1 MHIAKEEKMIEVAGI
16 RFKKVG
22 KIYYFSPDGLKLK
35 SGDHV
40 IVETSR
46 GIEYGTVVIPSK
58 NVTDDEIVPPLK
70 KILRIATPQ
79 DDKQIE
85 INKEKEKEA
94 MKLCQEKIHKHNL
107 DMKLIDVE
115 YTFDHNKVLFYF
127 SADGRIDFRE
137 LVRDLAGV
145 FKTRIELRQIGVRD
159 EAKMMG
165 GLGICGRQLCCS
177 LFLSDFDPVSIKMA
191 KEQNLS
197 LNPTKISGTCGRLMC
212 CLKNEQAAYEDIIKT
227 IPGVGSVVETADGK
241 GSVTAV
247 SALKGILTVAVENG
261 DEKRLKDYKVEDVK
275 IIKKAVVKNDEKVD
289 MAELKKL
296 EKD

>member
-1 MHIAKEEKMIEVAGI
+1 MVEVAGI

-22 KIYYFSPDGLKLK
+22 KIYYFSPGDLRLRA
-35 SGDHV
+35 GDHV

-46 GIEYGTVVIPSK
+46 GIEYGTVAVASRTVK
-58 NVTDDEIVPPLK
+58 EEDIVPPLK
-70 KILRIATPQ
+70 NILRIATPD
-79 DDKQIE
+79 DDKQIQ

-94 MKLCQEKIHKHNL
+94 MRLCQEKIRKHSL

-115 YTFDHNKVLFYF
+115 YTFDHNKILFYF

-177 LFLSDFDPVSIKMA
+177 LFLSDFEPVSIKMA

-212 CLKNEQAAYEDIIKT
+212 CLKNEQEAYESIIKT
-227 IPGVGSVVETADGK
+227 TPGVGSVVKTPDGT
-241 GSVTAV
+241 GQVTAV
-247 SALKGILTVAVENG
+247 SVLKGILTVAVESG
-261 DEKRLKDYKVEDVK
+261 DEKHLKDYHVDDVK

-296 EKD
+296 END

>member
-1 MHIAKEEKMIEVAGI
+1 MIEVAGI

-22 KIYYFSPDGLKLK
+22 KIYYFSPGNLKLK
-35 SGDHV
+35 QGDHV

-46 GIEYGTVVIPSK
+46 GIEYGTVVIPLK
-58 NVTDDEIVPPLK
+58 KVTDDEIVPPLK
-70 KILRIATPQ
+70 KILRIATPD

-94 MKLCQEKIHKHNL
+94 MKLCQEKIQKHNL
-107 DMKLIDVE
+107 EMKLIDVE

-227 IPGVGSVVETADGK
+227 IPPVGSIVETVDGK
-241 GSVTAV
+241 GTITAV
-247 SALKGILTVAVENG
+247 SVLKGILTVAVENG
-261 DEKRLKDYKVEDVK
+261 DEKRLKDYKAEDVK
-275 IIKKAVVKNDEKVD
+275 VIKKAFVKNDEKID

>member
-1 MHIAKEEKMIEVAGI
+1 MIEVAGI

-127 SADGRIDFRE
+127 SADGRIDSRE

-261 DEKRLKDYKVEDVK
+261 DEKRLKDYKVEDIK
-275 IIKKAVVKNDEKVD
+275 IIKKAIVKNDEKVD

>member
-1 MHIAKEEKMIEVAGI
+1 MVEVAGI
-16 RFKKVG
+16 RFKRVG
-22 KIYYFSPDGLKLK
+22 KIYYFAPGELKLK

-46 GIEYGTVVIPSK
+46 GIEYGTVAVASK
-58 NVTDDEIVPPLK
+58 MVNDEDIVPPLK
-70 KILRIATPQ
+70 SILRIATPD

-94 MKLCQEKIHKHNL
+94 MKLCQEKIDKHNL
-107 DMKLIDVE
+107 EMKLIDAE
-115 YTFDHNKVLFYF
+115 YTFDHNKILFYF
-127 SADGRIDFRE
+127 SAEGRIDFRE
-137 LVRDLAGV
+137 LVRDLASI

-177 LFLSDFDPVSIKMA
+177 LFLSDFEPVSIKMA

-212 CLKNEQAAYEDIIKT
+212 CLKNEQEAYEDIIRT
-227 IPGVGSVVETADGK
+227 TPSVGSVVKTPDGT
-241 GSVTAV
+241 GQVTAV
-247 SALKGILTVAVENG
+247 SPLKGIVSVSFENG
-261 DEKRLKDYKVEDVK
+261 DERYIKDYKVDDLK
-275 IIKKAVVKNDEKVD
+275 IIKKAIVKNEEKID

-296 EKD
+296 END

>member
-1 MHIAKEEKMIEVAGI
+1 MIEVAGI

>member
-1 MHIAKEEKMIEVAGI
+1 MIEVAGI

-22 KIYYFSPDGLKLK
+22 KIYYFSPGGLKLTR
-35 SGDHV
+35 GDHV

-46 GIEYGTVVIPSK
+46 GIEYGTVVIPCK

-70 KILRIATPQ
+70 KILRIATAE
-79 DDKQIE
+79 DDKQIQ

-94 MKLCQEKIHKHNL
+94 MKLCQEKIEKHKL

-127 SADGRIDFRE
+127 SAEGRIDFRE

-177 LFLSDFDPVSIKMA
+177 LFLSDFEPVSIKMA

-241 GSVTAV
+241 GCVTAV
-247 SALKGILTVAVENG
+247 SVLKGILTVAVENG
-261 DEKRLKDYKVEDVK
+261 EEKRLKDYKVEDVK
-275 IIKKAVVKNDEKVD
+275 IIKKAIVKNDEKVD

>member
-1 MHIAKEEKMIEVAGI
+1 MVEVTGI
-16 RFKKVG
+16 RFKQVG
-22 KIYYFSPDGLKLK
+22 KIYYFDPAGFELKK
-35 SGDHV
+35 GQHV

-46 GIEYGTVVIPSK
+46 GIEYGTVVIDRKS
-58 NVTDDEIVPPLK
+58 VTDDEIVSPLK
-70 KILRIATPQ
+70 KILRVANEE
-79 DDKQIE
+79 DDRRIE
-85 INKEKEKEA
+85 QNRQMERDAFKV
-94 MKLCQEKIHKHNL
+94 CQEKIRKHDL
-107 DMKLIDVE
+107 EMKLIDVE

-127 SADGRIDFRE
+127 TADGRIDFRE

-165 GLGICGRQLCCS
+165 GLGICGRQLCCN
-177 LFLSDFDPVSIKMA
+177 LFLSDFVPVSIKMA

-212 CLKNEQAAYEDIIKT
+212 CLKHEQEAYESIIKNT
-227 IPGVGSVVETADGK
+227 PGVGSVVKTPSGK

-247 SALKGILTVAVENG
+247 SPLKGILTVAVESG
-261 DEKRLKDYKVEDVK
+261 DEKQLMDFKVEEVK
-275 IIKKAVVKNDEKVD
+275 ILKKATVKNEEKVN